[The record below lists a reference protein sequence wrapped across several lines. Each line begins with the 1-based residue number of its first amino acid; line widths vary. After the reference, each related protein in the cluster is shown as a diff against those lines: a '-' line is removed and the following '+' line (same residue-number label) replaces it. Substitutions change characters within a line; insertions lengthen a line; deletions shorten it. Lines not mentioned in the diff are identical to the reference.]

1 MSRLARFLHFSL
13 LALTALTL
21 VGCDLLGPDP
31 LAIKR
36 EADAKAIGAAC
47 RYGLR
52 SIQDCYTLYPKVT
65 KAAVYAGW
73 LEMDA
78 YMRDNKIEG
87 IRAELPVNPPKPAA
101 PPPPPAEE
109 VLADAPAPKG
119 KPAAGH

>member
-1 MSRLARFLHFSL
+1 MSRPARFLNLLL
-13 LALTALTL
+13 LATAALAL
-21 VGCDLLGPDP
+21 AACDLLGPDP
-31 LAIKR
+31 AQTKR
-36 EADAKAIGAAC
+36 DADAKAIGAAC

-78 YMRDNKIEG
+78 YMRENKIEG

-101 PPPPPAEE
+101 PPPPAEE
-109 VLADAPAPKG
+109 ALADTPAAKG